1 MPGTPRNAEG
11 GGQELTPMLTS
22 WVRTEIS
29 QTMNVPRE
37 PTRGLFIH
45 NIVTKYVIRVALRS
59 ASRSRPQI
67 EWQVARRY
75 SHFRANHAA
84 LHSMFSPQIRLPRLP
99 PKELNLRSGPPDPN
113 RVAERMLGLDIY
125 LRALMGI
132 ERVARRR

>member
-1 MPGTPRNAEG
+1 MPAESRSDTEG
-11 GGQELTPMLTS
+11 AGSYQLAPLP

-37 PTRGLFIH
+37 PSRGLFIH
-45 NIVTKYVIRVALRS
+45 NIITKYVIRVALRS

-84 LHSMFSPQIRLPRLP
+84 LHSIFSSQ
-99 PKELNLRSGPPDPN
+99 
-113 RVAERMLGLDIY
+113 VA
-125 LRALMGI
+125 
-132 ERVARRR
+132 